1 MSRASRFALGALATL
16 PLLLGACTTTSDGPP
31 VQEYLDPQ
39 TAMTI
44 RVVAEPFVYAR
55 DVPELAANMRDYLY
69 VGAVEL
75 NNMGSRRHFWA
86 LISWSTIDRKRAGLS
101 LPPLPDKLELQLTT
115 ATREYPLT
123 THEPRSIGA
132 GEPVLQPP
140 AGYLGDSWFLT
151 TPADLRAFAA
161 SPPASIDVMV
171 DGVRQTYTLWKRADA
186 PLAAFIEDI
195 PNNLKPTVGHR

>member
-1 MSRASRFALGALATL
+1 MSCASRLALATVAA
-16 PLLLGACTTTSDGPP
+16 LLLGACASIADGPP

-44 RVVAEPFVYAR
+44 RVVGEPFVYAR
-55 DVPELAANMRDYLY
+55 DVPELAANVRDYLY
-69 VGAVEL
+69 VGAIEL
-75 NNMGSRRHFWA
+75 NNMGVRKHYWA
-86 LISWSTIDRKRAGLS
+86 LISWSTIDRNRTGLT
-101 LPPLPDKLELQLTT
+101 LPSLPDKLELPLAT
-115 ATREYPLT
+115 ATREYPLA

-140 AGYLGDSWFLT
+140 AGYLGESWFLT

-161 SPPASIDVMV
+161 APPATIDVMV
-171 DGVRQTYTLWKRADA
+171 DGVRQTFVLWKRADA

-195 PNNLKPTVGHR
+195 PETLTPAPARR